1 MHRHAQ
7 RSIWHPFLVFRHNCN
22 SREWEASSV
31 CPSRE
36 WSPLYHQWHRVSSW
50 LARPKQWNY
59 SLWQPGLFHADSLP
73 VYHYT
78 RLDWCPLL
86 GKLLHRHI
94 YYTDIFMAQKYLW
107 HKQKHTLQ
115 PSSLHLSIIC
125 TLPLLCKKLKKML
138 QAFKTSDIK
147 HTFYLFVCFV
157 YMFITCNFV

>member
-1 MHRHAQ
+1 MFYWHWTRNTQIGTSLNDGPSTLTTASTCDYLTFVVTQFAFFIFAQ

-22 SREWEASSV
+22 SREWEASSM

-50 LARPKQWNY
+50 LARSKQWNY
-59 SLWQPGLFHADSLP
+59 SFWQPGLFHADSLP

-94 YYTDIFMAQKYLW
+94 YGIEIFMAQTKTYPAAKQSTFVNHMYLI
-107 HKQKHTLQ
+107 
-115 PSSLHLSIIC
+115 LS
-125 TLPLLCKKLKKML
+125 
-138 QAFKTSDIK
+138 
-147 HTFYLFVCFV
+147 YV
-157 YMFITCNFV
+157 